1 MKRKKL
7 SQIILIVSV
16 VGVILTNISLANIY
30 KKDVVI
36 NDVYGNRSALGEMN
50 ILIQKTGGVFE
61 TDSILISKDN
71 ERISKFVKQGDQLL
85 NLTKENIDNRNMLQF
100 EHNQNNLFEDTNVI
114 GMVNVSE
121 STFIDDKERMGA
133 EIKIKDKKSGKV
145 ENYEIDMGN
154 PMNITSN
161 YRYASLPVK
170 KEGDIIYLAYMYSYF
185 DYKSDKEYVD
195 DSRLLPQY
203 GKSTTLSLYKLNLSD
218 KTSKLIVSKEYDG
231 KDISLQD
238 EILSYG
244 YKAYFAVN
252 KKDDKSDNYMTNL
265 LEFNIKTKDINF
277 VNLGVKD
284 DYITKACTLEN
295 NEILLLATHLDDG
308 YVTAMNENIKGILF
322 DLKNNKVKKT
332 YELDAQYE
340 LAPIYTNRV
349 RVSDGKIY
357 VLSAGYIDREEYGHS
372 YDVPYTF
379 FVYDKT
385 NGKKLYEGNV
395 KINSSYRVNMGI
407 VTNDEIE

>member
-195 DSRLLPQY
+195 DSRLLQQY

-252 KKDDKSDNYMTNL
+252 KKDDKSENYMTNL

-284 DYITKACTLEN
+284 DYITKACT
-295 NEILLLATHLDDG
+295 
-308 YVTAMNENIKGILF
+308 V
-322 DLKNNKVKKT
+322 
-332 YELDAQYE
+332 
-340 LAPIYTNRV
+340 
-349 RVSDGKIY
+349 
-357 VLSAGYIDREEYGHS
+357 
-372 YDVPYTF
+372 
-379 FVYDKT
+379 
-385 NGKKLYEGNV
+385 
-395 KINSSYRVNMGI
+395 
-407 VTNDEIE
+407 